1 MMHGSV
7 CIWQRD
13 MLVLKRNWFSEVATV
28 LAFPLTFFLTF
39 GLGMQGYI
47 QDIEGV
53 PYAIFVVP
61 GLISMTTILAAFD
74 DGAWG
79 MWFHRIVQKTIEEYR
94 VNPITVT
101 DIIIGKI
108 ISGFSSGLLKGV
120 SVGIALLLLTGFQF
134 TLTHLLVYLLFIFLG
149 CITFSCLGSL
159 CGTLVDKPENL
170 GRIEAVVIMPM
181 IFMAG
186 LFFPLSAYPD
196 SVLPYIKAVP
206 TTALFDGARIALL
219 SGGVDMVYVGML
231 IVSAVSSFI
240 LAVRVFEKKMHG

>member
-1 MMHGSV
+1 MHGAICV
-7 CIWQRD
+7 WQRD
-13 MLVLKRNWFSEVATV
+13 MLVLRRNWLSEIATV

-39 GLGMQGYI
+39 GLGLKGYI
-47 QDIEGV
+47 QDIEGI

-61 GLISMTTILAAFD
+61 GLISMTAVLAAFD

-101 DIIIGKI
+101 DIIVGKI
-108 ISGFSSGLLKGV
+108 ISGFTSGLLKGI

-134 TLTHLLVYLLFIFLG
+134 TPTYLLVYLLFIFLG

-159 CGTLVDKPENL
+159 CGTLIDKPENL
-170 GRIEAVVIMPM
+170 GRIEAVVVMPI
-181 IFMAG
+181 IFLAG
-186 LFFPLSAYPD
+186 LFFPLSIYPD
-196 SVLPYIKAVP
+196 DVLPYIKAIP
-206 TTALFDGARIALL
+206 TTALFDGAREALL
-219 SGGVDMVYVGML
+219 SGKVAMPYLIML
-231 IVSAVSSFI
+231 VVSAIISFG

>member
-1 MMHGSV
+1 MRGAG

-13 MLVLKRNWFSEVATV
+13 MLVLGRNWFSEVATV

-39 GLGMQGYI
+39 GLGLKGYI
-47 QDIEGV
+47 QDIAGV

-134 TLTHLLVYLLFIFLG
+134 TLTHLLVYLLFMFLG
-149 CITFSCLGSL
+149 CITCSCLGSL
-159 CGTLVDKPENL
+159 CGTLIDKPENL
-170 GRIEAVVIMPM
+170 GRINPYVRIEAHTVRLT
-181 IFMAG
+181 AEN
-186 LFFPLSAYPD
+186 
-196 SVLPYIKAVP
+196 VP
-206 TTALFDGARIALL
+206 EVF
-219 SGGVDMVYVGML
+219 GGVDPKGRARGPAPVV
-231 IVSAVSSFI
+231 VA
-240 LAVRVFEKKMHG
+240 R

>member
-1 MMHGSV
+1 MHGAICV
-7 CIWQRD
+7 WQRD
-13 MLVLKRNWFSEVATV
+13 MLVLRRNWFSEIATV

-39 GLGMQGYI
+39 GLGLKGYI
-47 QDIEGV
+47 QDIEGI

-61 GLISMTTILAAFD
+61 GLISMTAVLAAFD

-101 DIIIGKI
+101 DIIVGKI
-108 ISGFSSGLLKGV
+108 ISGFTSGLFKGI

-134 TLTHLLVYLLFIFLG
+134 TPTYLLVYLLFIFLG

-159 CGTLVDKPENL
+159 CGTLIDKPENL
-170 GRIEAVVIMPM
+170 GRIEAVVVMPI
-181 IFMAG
+181 IFLAG
-186 LFFPLSAYPD
+186 LFFPLSIYPD
-196 SVLPYIKAVP
+196 DVLPFIKAIP
-206 TTALFDGARIALL
+206 TTALFDGAREALL
-219 SGGVDMVYVGML
+219 SGKVAMPYLMML
-231 IVSAVSSFI
+231 VVSAVVSFA

>member
-1 MMHGSV
+1 MHGSV

-13 MLVLKRNWFSEVATV
+13 MLVLKRNWLSEVATV

-39 GLGMQGYI
+39 GLGMKGYI

-196 SVLPYIKAVP
+196 SVLSYIKAVP

-219 SGGVDMVYVGML
+219 SGGVDMVYLGML
-231 IVSAVSSFI
+231 IVSAVISFI

>member
-1 MMHGSV
+1 
-7 CIWQRD
+7 
-13 MLVLKRNWFSEVATV
+13 MLVLRRNWLSEIATV

-39 GLGMQGYI
+39 GLGLKGYI
-47 QDIEGV
+47 QDIGGI

-61 GLISMTTILAAFD
+61 GLISMTAVLAAFD

-101 DIIIGKI
+101 DIIVGKI
-108 ISGFSSGLLKGV
+108 ISGFTSGLFKGI

-134 TLTHLLVYLLFIFLG
+134 TPTYLLVYLLFIFLG

-159 CGTLVDKPENL
+159 CGTLIDKPENL
-170 GRIEAVVIMPM
+170 GRIEAVVVMPI

-186 LFFPLSAYPD
+186 LFFPLSVYPD
-196 SVLPYIKAVP
+196 DVLLYIKAIP
-206 TTALFDGARIALL
+206 TTALFDGAREALL
-219 SGGVDMVYVGML
+219 SGKVAMPYLVML
-231 IVSAVSSFI
+231 VVSAIISFA

>member
-1 MMHGSV
+1 
-7 CIWQRD
+7 
-13 MLVLKRNWFSEVATV
+13 MLVLKRNWLSEVATV

-39 GLGMQGYI
+39 GLGMKGYI

-196 SVLPYIKAVP
+196 SVLSYIKAVP

-219 SGGVDMVYVGML
+219 SGGVDMVYLGML
-231 IVSAVSSFI
+231 IVSAVISFI

>member
-1 MMHGSV
+1 MHGAICV
-7 CIWQRD
+7 WQRD
-13 MLVLKRNWFSEVATV
+13 MLVLRRNWLSEIATV

-39 GLGMQGYI
+39 GLGLKGYI
-47 QDIEGV
+47 QDIEGI

-61 GLISMTTILAAFD
+61 GLISMTAVLAAFD

-101 DIIIGKI
+101 DIIVGKI
-108 ISGFSSGLLKGV
+108 ISGFTSGLFKGI

-134 TLTHLLVYLLFIFLG
+134 TPTYLLVYLLFIFLG

-159 CGTLVDKPENL
+159 CGTLIDKPENL
-170 GRIEAVVIMPM
+170 GRIEAVVVMPI

-186 LFFPLSAYPD
+186 LFFPLSVYPD
-196 SVLPYIKAVP
+196 DVLLYIKAIP
-206 TTALFDGARIALL
+206 TTALFDGAREALL
-219 SGGVDMVYVGML
+219 SGKVGMSYL
-231 IVSAVSSFI
+231 IILVVSAIISFA

>member
-1 MMHGSV
+1 
-7 CIWQRD
+7 
-13 MLVLKRNWFSEVATV
+13 MLVLKRNWLSEVATV

-39 GLGMQGYI
+39 GLGMKGYI

-196 SVLPYIKAVP
+196 SVLSYIKAVP
-206 TTALFDGARIALL
+206 TTALFDGARVALL
-219 SGGVDMVYVGML
+219 SGGVDMVYLGML
-231 IVSAVSSFI
+231 IVSAVISFI

>member
-1 MMHGSV
+1 MMHGAV
-7 CIWQRD
+7 CVWERD
-13 MLVLKRNWFSEVATV
+13 MLVLRRNWFSEVATV

-39 GLGMQGYI
+39 GLGLKGYI

-79 MWFHRIVQKTIEEYR
+79 MWFHRVVQKTIEEYR

-108 ISGFSSGLLKGV
+108 ISGFSSGLFKGV
-120 SVGIALLLLTGFQF
+120 SVGLALLLLTGFQF
-134 TLTHLLVYLLFIFLG
+134 TPTYLLVYLLFIFLG

-159 CGTLVDKPENL
+159 CGTVIDKPENL

-181 IFMAG
+181 IFLAG

-196 SVLPYIKAVP
+196 SVLPYIRAVP

-219 SGGVDMVYVGML
+219 SGNVDMVHLGML
-231 IVSAVSSFI
+231 IVSAIISFI

>member
-1 MMHGSV
+1 
-7 CIWQRD
+7 

-39 GLGMQGYI
+39 GLGLKGYI

-53 PYAIFVVP
+53 SYAVFVVP

-101 DIIIGKI
+101 DIIVGKI
-108 ISGFSSGLLKGV
+108 ISGFSSGLFKGV

-134 TLTHLLVYLLFIFLG
+134 TPIHLLVYLLFMFLG
-149 CITFSCLGSL
+149 CITFSCIGTL
-159 CGTLVDKPENL
+159 CGTLIDKPENL
-170 GRIEAVVIMPM
+170 GRIEAVVIMPIM
-181 IFMAG
+181 FLAG

-196 SVLPYIKAVP
+196 NVLPYIKAIP

-219 SGGVDMVYVGML
+219 SGGVDMIYLGML
-231 IVSAVSSFI
+231 IVSAVISFI